1 MVKYY
6 LIDRGYYKKTTRS
19 KLVASAL
26 VLCALVVGGWAY
38 GPIIWY
44 QGLVAPEIGNRSY
57 VSPLPD
63 TRVLG
68 INNNNFY
75 NPDSWFVASGNSNNL
90 QIEEPKG
97 DTYYITIPAL
107 KIIRAKV
114 EIHSDDLAKSLIH
127 YHNTAAPGGQGSAVI
142 FGHSVLPQ
150 FYNPKNYKTIFSTL
164 HTLKNGESIV
174 VEYDDVL
181 YHYQVADK
189 YEVNPE
195 DMYVLDQDL
204 SDKTLKLITCTPPGT
219 YAKRLVVESRLVPF
233 DGIEELYEKAVVS
246 GS

>member
-19 KLVASAL
+19 KLVAGVLVFGAL
-26 VLCALVVGGWAY
+26 LVGGWAY
-38 GPIIWY
+38 GPILWY

-63 TRVLG
+63 NRVLG
-68 INNNNFY
+68 LSDNNLY
-75 NPDSWFVASGNSNNL
+75 NPNSWFVAGADTNNL
-90 QIEEPKG
+90 QVEQPVG
-97 DTYYITIPAL
+97 DIYYVTIPAL

-114 EIHSDDLAKSLIH
+114 EIHNEDLTKSLVH
-127 YHNTAAPGGQGSAVI
+127 YHNTAAPGSLGSAVI

-174 VEYDDVL
+174 IEYDNVL
-181 YHYQVADK
+181 YHYQVSDK
-189 YEVNPE
+189 YEVNPD
-195 DMYVLDQDL
+195 DMYVLDQNL

-233 DGIEELYEKAVVS
+233 EGIEELYEKAVVS